1 MTLLGETLSALRG
14 DHPLREGGGLDSL
27 TPLGAS
33 QPGIGLR
40 GGEGRP

>member
-1 MTLLGETLSALRG
+1 MTLLGETLLGEITLSER
-14 DHPLREGGGLDSL
+14 GGGLDSL